1 MKVIG
6 TVNKLTVENAKKIIE
21 LARPDFK
28 IGALF
33 VNNGLWH
40 AVHDDGED
48 STRLICVQIRPDK
61 SVVGINPFSVADVD
75 GFFDALNN
83 KAFDADG
90 KPLGTQLKRERKTGL
105 LPSDEYEKEL
115 MVKRL
120 INGML

>member
-6 TVNKLTVENAKKIIE
+6 TANKLTVENAKKIIE
-21 LARPDFK
+21 LVRPDFK

-33 VNNGLWH
+33 VSNGLWH

-61 SVVGINPFSVADVD
+61 SVVGVNPFSVSDVD

-83 KAFDADG
+83 KAFDVDG
-90 KPLGTQLKRERKTGL
+90 KPLDTQLRRERKNGP
-105 LPSDEYEKEL
+105 LPSDEYAKEL
-115 MVKRL
+115 MAKRL
-120 INGML
+120 INGLM